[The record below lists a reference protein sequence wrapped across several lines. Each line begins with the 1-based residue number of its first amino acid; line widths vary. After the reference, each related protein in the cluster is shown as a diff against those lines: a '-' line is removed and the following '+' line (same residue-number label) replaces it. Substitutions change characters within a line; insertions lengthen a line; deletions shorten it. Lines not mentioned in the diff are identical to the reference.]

1 MLISVVFQASR
12 YETKNFGGVSVGEA
26 EGAAAAARSL
36 SEPVG
41 VAAFELVAVSL
52 LRVGLWMRVGVLL
65 SRKARTVG
73 PALADE
79 EDAEGM

>member
-1 MLISVVFQASR
+1 MLISVVFQASV

-26 EGAAAAARSL
+26 ESAAARSV

-41 VAAFELVAVSL
+41 LAEFELVAVSL
-52 LRVGLWMRVGVLL
+52 LRVGLSLRVVVLL